1 MNYYYRQPRY
11 FKDFHCIGG
20 DCQDNCCYG
29 WRIVWEEH
37 EVEKL
42 KNAEN
47 ISPELKQLTEK
58 SFVPNGDTPDGYY
71 RIEFDERGKCPF
83 VTDDRLCSIQKELGA
98 EYLSNTCMSYPRTNI
113 ITGNVIYRFCNTSCH
128 VVMERLL
135 NVEKTMDLVNCE
147 AAAGTEIR
155 PNVIDSAEIL
165 KKHPELKYR
174 SELLEFFYELIGDK
188 KHDVETNI
196 ILGALAAQSLTK
208 LIENKEID
216 RIPEALR
223 SFKTQMHNSAQI
235 KAVENIKPNYYLRF
249 GFIGKILK
257 EIIEVSPIHSLNDPT
272 GTPNVALYDM
282 ASKLLSERFKDRPF
296 YLRNIVL
303 NLLMELAIP
312 FRFTDKTIF
321 ENYSL
326 FTVVY
331 ACIKLNFI
339 AAEVAGKRGTVE
351 YMKQRFH
358 YEGEER
364 FSGLASIICR
374 GLCQNR
380 VIEQQILDSL
390 KEHGFT
396 SPAYLA
402 LLVK

>member
-11 FKDFHCIGG
+11 FKDFRCIGS

-29 WRIVWEEH
+29 WVISWEKP

-42 KNAEN
+42 INAEK
-47 ISPELKQLTEK
+47 ISSELKQLVEKCFVPDEK
-58 SFVPNGDTPDGYY
+58 SPDRYKVQ
-71 RIEFDERGKCPF
+71 FDERDKCPC
-83 VTDDRLCSIQKELGA
+83 VTDDGLCRIQKELGA
-98 EYLSNTCMSYPRTNI
+98 EYLSKTCMNYPRNNI
-113 ITGNVIYRFCNTSCH
+113 ITGDVIYRFCNSSCH

-147 AAAGTEIR
+147 AIAGTEIR
-155 PNVIDSAEIL
+155 PNVIDTAKRLE
-165 KKHPELKYR
+165 KNPELKYR
-174 SELLEFFYELIGDK
+174 GELLEFFYELIGDK
-188 KHDVETNI
+188 KNDVETNVV
-196 ILGALAAQSLTK
+196 LGALAAQSLTK
-208 LIENKEID
+208 LVENNEID

-223 SFKTQMHNSAQI
+223 SFKAQMHNGAQL
-235 KAVENIKPNYYLRF
+235 KAVDNIKPNYHLRF

-257 EIIEVSPIHSLNDPT
+257 EIIGASPIHTLNDPT

-282 ASKLLSERFKDRPF
+282 ASGLLMKRFKERPF
-296 YLRNIVL
+296 FLRNIAL
-303 NLLMELAIP
+303 NLLLELAVP
-312 FRFTDKTIF
+312 FKFIDKTIF

-331 ACIKLNFI
+331 ACIKLNLI
-339 AAEVAGKRGTVE
+339 AAEVAGKSGNIA
-351 YMKQRFH
+351 YMGQHFH

-364 FSGLASIICR
+364 FSGLTSIICR